1 MKYLLCFLSFTF
13 CQITFGQTQSEMN
26 QEAFAHYKEKDAE
39 LNLVYNKILKEYG
52 NEKDF
57 IINLKKAQNLW
68 IQFRDAEIAMRF
80 PKEDKLLHYGSVYP
94 MCKSYI
100 LAEMTE
106 QRTNKLKIWLVA
118 IEEGEVCLGSIK
130 MKD

>member
-1 MKYLLCFLSFTF
+1 MKYILCFLTFAF
-13 CQITFGQTQSEMN
+13 CQITFGQSQSEMN

-39 LNLVYNKILKEYG
+39 LNLVYSKILKEYG

-57 IINLKKAQNLW
+57 IIHLKKAQNIW
-68 IQFRDAEIAMRF
+68 IQFRDAEMAMRF
-80 PKEDKLLHYGSVYP
+80 PKADKGLHYGSVYP
-94 MCKSYI
+94 MCRSYI

-106 QRTNKLKIWLVA
+106 QRTNKLKVWLEG
-118 IEEGEVCLGSIK
+118 IEEGEVCLGTIK

>member
-1 MKYLLCFLSFTF
+1 MKYLLYIITFVF
-13 CQITFGQTQSEMN
+13 CQITFGQSQTEMN
-26 QEAFAHYKEKDAE
+26 QEAFSHYKEKDAE
-39 LNLVYNKILKEYG
+39 LNLVYNKILKEYSSD
-52 NEKDF
+52 KDF
-57 IINLKKAQNLW
+57 IINLKKAQNIW
-68 IQFRDAEIAMRF
+68 IQFRDAELAMQF

-94 MCKSYI
+94 MCRNYI

-106 QRTNKLKIWLVA
+106 QRTKRLKTWLEG

>member
-1 MKYLLCFLSFTF
+1 MKYLLCFLTFAF

-26 QEAFAHYKEKDAE
+26 QEAFEHYKKKDAE
-39 LNLVYNKILKEYG
+39 LNLVYNKILNDYSKD
-52 NEKDF
+52 KDF
-57 IINLKKAQNLW
+57 IINLKKTQNIW
-68 IQFRDAEIAMRF
+68 IQFRDAELAMQF
-80 PKEDKLLHYGSVYP
+80 PKEDKLLHYGSVFP
-94 MCKSYI
+94 MCRSYI

-106 QRTNKLKIWLVA
+106 KRTNRLKVWLEG

>member
-1 MKYLLCFLSFTF
+1 MKYLLCILTFAF

-39 LNLVYNKILKEYG
+39 FNLVYSKILKEYS

-68 IQFRDAEIAMRF
+68 IQFRDAELAMRF
-80 PKEDKLLHYGSVYP
+80 PKEDKLLHYGSVYT
-94 MCKSYI
+94 MCRSYI

-106 QRTNKLKIWLVA
+106 ERTNKLKVWLDG
-118 IEEGEVCLGSIK
+118 IEEGEVCLGTIK
-130 MKD
+130 MKN

>member
-1 MKYLLCFLSFTF
+1 MKYLLCILTFVF

-26 QEAFAHYKEKDAE
+26 QEAFAYYKEKDSE

-68 IQFRDAEIAMRF
+68 IQFRDAELAMRF

-130 MKD
+130 MKN

>member
-1 MKYLLCFLSFTF
+1 MKYLLCILTFAF
-13 CQITFGQTQSEMN
+13 CQITFGQTQTEMN

-39 LNLVYNKILKEYG
+39 LNLVYNKILKEYS

-57 IINLKKAQNLW
+57 IINLKKAQNIW
-68 IQFRDAEIAMRF
+68 IQFRDAEIEMRF

-94 MCKSYI
+94 MCRSYI

-106 QRTNKLKIWLVA
+106 ERTNKLKVWLEG

>member
-1 MKYLLCFLSFTF
+1 MKYILCFLTFSFSLAS
-13 CQITFGQTQSEMN
+13 FGQTQSEMN
-26 QEAFAHYKEKDAE
+26 QEAFAYYKEKDAE

-57 IINLKKAQNLW
+57 IINLKKAQNIW

-106 QRTNKLKIWLVA
+106 QRTNKLKVWLEG
-118 IEEGEVCLGSIK
+118 IEEGEVCLGTIK

>member
-1 MKYLLCFLSFTF
+1 MKYILCIITF
-13 CQITFGQTQSEMN
+13 VFFQFTFGQTQDEMN

-39 LNLVYNKILKEYG
+39 LNLVYSKILKEYG

-57 IINLKKAQNLW
+57 IINLKKAQNIW
-68 IQFRDAEIAMRF
+68 IQFRDAEMAMRF
-80 PKEDKLLHYGSVYP
+80 PKEDKGLHYGSVYP
-94 MCKSYI
+94 MCRSYI

-106 QRTNKLKIWLVA
+106 QRTNKLKVWLEG
-118 IEEGEVCLGSIK
+118 IEEGEVCLGTIK

>member
-1 MKYLLCFLSFTF
+1 MKYILCFLTYFF

-26 QEAFAHYKEKDAE
+26 QEAFSHYKEKDAE
-39 LNLVYNKILKEYG
+39 LNLVYSKILKEYG
-52 NEKDF
+52 NQKDF
-57 IINLKKAQNLW
+57 IIHLKKAQNIW
-68 IQFRDAEIAMRF
+68 IQFRDAEMAMRF

-94 MCKSYI
+94 MCRSYI

-106 QRTNKLKIWLVA
+106 QRTNKLKIWLDG
-118 IEEGEVCLGSIK
+118 IEEGEVCLGTIK

>member
-1 MKYLLCFLSFTF
+1 MKYLLCLLIFAF

-57 IINLKKAQNLW
+57 IINLKKTQNLW
-68 IQFRDAEIAMRF
+68 IQFRDAELAMRF

-106 QRTNKLKIWLVA
+106 QRTNKLKVWLDG
-118 IEEGEVCLGSIK
+118 IEEGEVCLGTIK

>member
-1 MKYLLCFLSFTF
+1 MKYILCFLTFTF
-13 CQITFGQTQSEMN
+13 GQITFGQTQDEMN
-26 QEAFAHYKEKDAE
+26 QEAFNHYKEKDAK

-57 IINLKKAQNLW
+57 IINLKKAQNIW
-68 IQFRDAEIAMRF
+68 IQFRDAEMAMRF
-80 PKEDKLLHYGSVYP
+80 PKEDKLFHYGSVYR
-94 MCKSYI
+94 MCRNYI

-106 QRTNKLKIWLVA
+106 ERTNKLKVWLDG
-118 IEEGEVCLGSIK
+118 IEEGEVCLGTIK

>member
-1 MKYLLCFLSFTF
+1 MKYILCFLTF
-13 CQITFGQTQSEMN
+13 AFGQITFGQTQSEMN
-26 QEAFAHYKEKDAE
+26 QEAFNHYKEKDAE

-57 IINLKKAQNLW
+57 IINLKKAQNIW
-68 IQFRDAEIAMRF
+68 IQFRDAEMAMRF
-80 PKEDKLLHYGSVYP
+80 PKEDKLFHYGSVYP
-94 MCKSYI
+94 MCRSYI

-106 QRTNKLKIWLVA
+106 ERTNKLKVWLDG
-118 IEEGEVCLGSIK
+118 IEEGEVCLGTIK